1 MAKTSVVFGI
11 YREEA
16 QASSAID
23 ALRES
28 GFRSTDIS
36 ILMPASPGDQGLTVE
51 KATKAPEGA
60 VAGASAGALL
70 GGALG
75 WLAAAGTLA
84 IPGMGPFLAAGPL
97 MGILGGVGVGGTVGG
112 LAGALVGAGTP
123 EYVAKQYERGIQ
135 SGHVLLSVQCDDAQW
150 RTAALEV
157 LKRTGAE
164 DISFTRESPG
174 DGESTDHPHSRKGV
188 ASDYEADFRKNFGVN
203 HTDLGMTYAEAAP
216 LYEFGFRMARSKPF
230 EGKNFEDVEP
240 ELKAACLEEF
250 QGEFPEEFQGGF
262 SEENWEQAS
271 SLVLFGWERAGGA
284 IRQGFALI

>member
-11 YREEA
+11 YRQEA
-16 QASSAID
+16 QAASAID

-60 VAGASAGALL
+60 VAGASAGAVL

-84 IPGMGPFLAAGPL
+84 IPGLGPFLAAGPL

-112 LAGALVGAGTP
+112 LAGALIGAGTP

-135 SGHVLLSVQCDDAQW
+135 SGHVLLSVQCDDSQW
-150 RTAALEV
+150 RTAAWEI

-164 DISFTRESPG
+164 DISSTRESVG
-174 DGESTDHPHSRKGV
+174 DGESRDHPQSRQDA
-188 ASDYEADFRKNFGVN
+188 ASDYEADFRKNFGMN
-203 HTDLGMTYAEAAP
+203 HGDLGMAYAEAAP
-216 LYEFGFRMARSKPF
+216 LYEFGFQMARSKPF

-240 ELKAACLEEF
+240 ELEAAWLREF
-250 QGEFPEEFQGGF
+250 HGDFPGEL
-262 SEENWEQAS
+262 SEADWERIS
-271 SLVLFGWERAGGA
+271 NLVLYGWERGGGA

>member
-1 MAKTSVVFGI
+1 MAKNSVVFGI
-11 YREEA
+11 YRQEA
-16 QASSAID
+16 EAAGAID

-60 VAGASAGALL
+60 VAGASAGAIL

-97 MGILGGVGVGGTVGG
+97 MGIMGGVGVGGTVGG
-112 LAGALVGAGTP
+112 LAGALIGAGTP

-135 SGHVLLSVQCDDAQW
+135 NGHVLLSVQCDDSQW
-150 RTAALEV
+150 RTAAWEV

-164 DISFTRESPG
+164 DISSTRESSG
-174 DGESTDHPHSRKGV
+174 DGESSDRPGTRLDVAADH
-188 ASDYEADFRKNFGVN
+188 DADFRKNFGMN
-203 HTDLGMTYAEAAP
+203 HGDLGITYGEAAP
-216 LYEFGFRMARSKPF
+216 VYEFGFRMARSKPF
-230 EGKNFEDVEP
+230 AGKNFEDVEP
-240 ELKAACLEEF
+240 ELEAEWLQEF
-250 QGEFPEEFQGGF
+250 RGDFPGDL
-262 SEENWEQAS
+262 SENDWEKVSNLA
-271 SLVLFGWERAGGA
+271 LYGWERAGGA

>member
-11 YREEA
+11 YRQEA
-16 QASSAID
+16 QAAGTID
-23 ALRES
+23 ALREA

-51 KATKAPEGA
+51 KDTKAPEGA

-75 WLAAAGTLA
+75 WMAAAGTLA
-84 IPGMGPFLAAGPL
+84 IPGLGPFLAAGPL
-97 MGILGGVGVGGTVGG
+97 MSVLGGVGVGGTVGG
-112 LAGALVGAGTP
+112 LAGALIGAGTP
-123 EYVAKQYERGIQ
+123 EYVAKQYERGFRD
-135 SGHVLLSVQCDDAQW
+135 GHVLLSVQCDDSQW
-150 RTAALEV
+150 RTAALEI

-164 DISFTRESPG
+164 DISSTRESS
-174 DGESTDHPHSRKGV
+174 GEGRIPDDLHTRKDV
-188 ASDYEADFRKNFGVN
+188 ASNYEAEFRKNFGIN

-230 EGKNFEDVEP
+230 AGKNFEDVEP

-250 QGEFPEEFQGGF
+250 HGEFPEEFQGGF
-262 SEENWEQAS
+262 SEDNWEQAS